1 MAEHVYNSDTEYHAD
16 LDRLSATMLRTF
28 VRSVPEY
35 VAKFVERTMPTAST
49 ARMDLGTAAHAAIL
63 QPDRFEDHVAIAPD
77 CDRRTKA
84 GKDRF
89 AEFEQQAAGKL
100 VVTADAGAAAL
111 AMAASVRRVPLAKFL
126 LDATGVVERPVLWT
140 DEASGIDCR
149 CKPDLLLT
157 KAATLVE
164 IKTVSDP
171 SPFAFSRSI
180 HNLGYHLQ
188 AVHYMSGTGATRFV
202 WITAHVNAPHEV
214 SLFELD
220 EQSLESAWAQ
230 YRSVLSEIAA
240 YKQAGGWP
248 IVPESICKVSLP
260 PWAMRETS
268 RS

>member
-1 MAEHVYNSDTEYHAD
+1 MAEQTYNTDAEYHAD
-16 LDRLSATMLRTF
+16 HDRLSASMIRTF

-35 VAKFVERTMPTAST
+35 HAKFVERTMPTAST

-63 QPDRFEDHVAIAPD
+63 QPERFGDAIAVAPD

-89 AEFEQQAAGKL
+89 AEFEAASVGKL

-126 LDATGVVERPVLWT
+126 LEATGVVEQPVVWA
-140 DEASGIDCR
+140 DAASGLGCR

-157 KAATLVE
+157 NAATLVE

-171 SPFAFSRSI
+171 STFAFSRSI
-180 HNLGYHLQ
+180 HSLGYHLQ
-188 AVHYMSGTGATRFV
+188 AVHYMSGTGSTRFV
-202 WITAHVNAPHEV
+202 WVTVHVNPPHEV

-220 EQSLESAWAQ
+220 EQSLEAAWAQ
-230 YRSVLSEIAA
+230 YRSVISEIAA
-240 YKQAGGWP
+240 YRQDGGWP
-248 IVPESICKVSLP
+248 IVPQAICKVSLP
-260 PWAMRETS
+260 AWAMRETS
-268 RS
+268 TP